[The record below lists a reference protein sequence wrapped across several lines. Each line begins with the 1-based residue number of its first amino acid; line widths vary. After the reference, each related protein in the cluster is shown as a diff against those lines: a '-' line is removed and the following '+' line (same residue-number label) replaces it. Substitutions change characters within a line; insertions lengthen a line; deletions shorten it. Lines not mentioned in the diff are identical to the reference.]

1 MFTDLNLTDMET
13 CYKVFRR
20 EVLQNIEL
28 TETRFGFEPE
38 IVSKIARLRLRI
50 YEMGISYAGRT
61 YEEGKHIGAKDGF
74 RALYCIVRFNMPH
87 APLPIQFA
95 GYLLV
100 GGLCAIVNVMLFGAL
115 ITAIPPAVAAPVAFA
130 AAAVLNYLLCILIL
144 FRRRE
149 RSARWIEIG
158 TYVAV
163 VVGAGAVDLVATLG
177 LMRADVIPWVA
188 KSVASIIALGFNFVG
203 RRLVVFP
210 ARRPGPWAPADPRYR
225 PTSELQGD
233 EDVRSSQPL
242 ASRPTVS

>member
-1 MFTDLNLTDMET
+1 
-13 CYKVFRR
+13 
-20 EVLQNIEL
+20 
-28 TETRFGFEPE
+28 
-38 IVSKIARLRLRI
+38 
-50 YEMGISYAGRT
+50 
-61 YEEGKHIGAKDGF
+61 
-74 RALYCIVRFNMPH
+74 
-87 APLPIQFA
+87 
-95 GYLLV
+95 
-100 GGLCAIVNVMLFGAL
+100 MLFGAL

-203 RRLVVFP
+203 RRLLVFP
-210 ARRPGPWAPADPRYR
+210 ARQPGPWAPADPRYR
-225 PTSELQGD
+225 PTSEPQGD
-233 EDVRSSQPL
+233 EDVQSSQPL
-242 ASRPTVS
+242 ASRPTAS